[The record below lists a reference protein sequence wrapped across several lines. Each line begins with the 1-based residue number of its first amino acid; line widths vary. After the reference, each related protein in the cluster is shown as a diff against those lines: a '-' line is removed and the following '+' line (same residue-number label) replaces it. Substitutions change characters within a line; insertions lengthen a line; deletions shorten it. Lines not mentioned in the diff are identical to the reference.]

1 MSDDNIILLKPEE
14 TMGDRFRLFREK
26 IGKSREELAKEMN
39 RSVELVKKIEK
50 GESLPPTKGLYYF
63 LETYKLDI
71 NWLLFGK
78 STPSQPEKPNGGLP
92 PSLIKKYCKKHKIP
106 VKEQYDELL
115 ELLQIP
121 SVYQFVFAKLIECKH
136 TFNVEIKDLLK
147 SGKIMR
153 LNDGK

>member
-26 IGKSREELAKEMN
+26 IGKSRKELAKELN
-39 RSVELVKKIEK
+39 RSVNLVKKIEK
-50 GESLPPTKGLYYF
+50 GESLPPTNGLYYF

-71 NWLLFGK
+71 NWLLTGT
-78 STPSQPEKPNGGLP
+78 STPPQQEKPNGGLP
-92 PSLIKKYCKKHKIP
+92 PRLIKKYCKKQKIP
-106 VKEQYDELL
+106 LKEQYDELL

-121 SVYQFVFAKLIECKH
+121 AVYQFVFAKLIECKN
-136 TFNVEIKDLLK
+136 TFKVELKDLMK
-147 SGKIMR
+147 SGKIVR